1 MKNLLNQ
8 NISLSPVSLIKAVK
22 VYKDILSQKKEIARE
37 NEGKCG
43 VYRWTNTVNKKKS
56 ILVVVRNWV

>member
-43 VYRWTNTVNKKKS
+43 VYR
-56 ILVVVRNWV
+56 